1 MPKVVEIVQPEKLK
15 LIDPIAMINQF
26 WPHVYLYKKQR
37 EIVYSTYFN
46 DTTIVPAGNMLGKD
60 FVAGLIVLCFFLS
73 RHPCRIVTTSVDGT
87 QLNAVLWGEIRRF
100 LQTSVV
106 PLTSEDGGPL
116 IINNLHIRKI
126 VRGERCGLSYIIG
139 RVASDT
145 GEGMLGHHIAAT
157 GDGVPRTLFV
167 ADEASGVPHVYDDK
181 ADTWAQRKLIIG
193 NPFECQNFF
202 KWGVVGQPGSND
214 PGGDLPRTN
223 GEGYFRKVIHIC
235 AEDSPNV
242 ELGLLE
248 LKAGKTPSDRVLVP
262 GVKTYGRYAKERKM
276 WDKIK
281 QTISL
286 DGKFYEGAEVLMFP
300 PRWLDRAHDVA
311 TNLIGRP
318 RIALAMGVDTAAGGD
333 NSSWVVV
340 DEYGILDLH
349 SVQTPDTSQ
358 IVKLTLGLMAKW
370 GIEPQNVL
378 FDAGGGGKEHADYLR
393 TNHGQAV
400 RTVGFGETVNV
411 ENKFKRMK
419 TRTERREETEEK
431 VVYKNRRAEMYDLI
445 RQYLS
450 PELNPVGFGIPREM
464 HELRKQLAPIPRLYD
479 GEGKLYLPPK
489 RKKPGATSKELSLI
503 EILGRSP
510 DDADALALALFG
522 VVNQDKPAVAGVIMQ

>member
-1 MPKVVEIVQPEKLK
+1 MPKVVEVVQPELLK
-15 LIDPIAMINQF
+15 VVDPVAFVGTF
-26 WPHVYLYKKQR
+26 WPHVYLYEKQR
-37 EIVYSTYFN
+37 QIMYSVRDN
-46 DTTIVPAGNMLGKD
+46 DETLVPAGNMLGKD
-60 FVAGLIVLCFFLS
+60 FVAALTVLWFFLS
-73 RHPCRIVTTSVDGT
+73 RNPCRVVTTSVDGT
-87 QLNAVLWGEIRRF
+87 QLSAVLWGEIRRF

-116 IINNLHIRKI
+116 IVNNLHIRKL

-145 GEGMLGHHIAAT
+145 GEGMLGHHIAST

-167 ADEASGVPHVYDDK
+167 PDEASGVPHAYYDK
-181 ADTWAQRKLIIG
+181 ADTWSQRKLIIG

-214 PGGDLPRTN
+214 PGGDLPRKN
-223 GEGYFRKVIHIC
+223 GVGYFRKVIHIC

-242 ELGLLE
+242 QLGLLE
-248 LKAGKTPSDRVLVP
+248 AKAGKVPSNRVLVP
-262 GVKTYGRYAKERKM
+262 GVKTYDRYIKERQL

-300 PRWLDRAHDVA
+300 PRWLDRAHEVSA
-311 TNLIGRP
+311 NLIGRP
-318 RIALAMGVDTAAGGD
+318 RIALAMGIDTASGGD
-333 NSSWVVV
+333 NSSWCVV
-340 DEYGILDLH
+340 DEYGVLDLH
-349 SVQTPDTSQ
+349 SVKTPDTSQ
-358 IVKLTLGLMAKW
+358 IVKLTMGLMAKW
-370 GIEPQNVL
+370 GIDPENVL

-393 TNHGQAV
+393 SSHGLSV

-419 TRTERREETEEK
+419 TRVERREEKEEK

-450 PELNPVGFGIPREM
+450 PELNPIGFGIPREY

-479 GEGKLYLPPK
+479 PEGKLYLPPK
-489 RKKPGATSKELSLI
+489 RKKPGATSKELSLV

-522 VVNQDKPAVAGVIMQ
+522 VVNQDASAVAGVIAQ